1 MKEPTTQQARRAIFN
16 VVAFTILAA
25 IAQPLFK
32 VGANRLFANP
42 TIAGLV
48 TDLPLIV
55 GLALY
60 GFGSVLMILA
70 LRHGE
75 LSVLY
80 PVISLSYVWVAILSF
95 VIFHEA
101 MTPIKMTGIATV
113 IAGVAVLGKSGRK

>member
-1 MKEPTTQQARRAIFN
+1 MKEPTPQQARRAIFY
-16 VVAFTILAA
+16 VVAFTVLAA

-32 VGANRLFANP
+32 VGANRLSANL

-55 GLALY
+55 GLTLY
-60 GFGSVLMILA
+60 GLGSVLMILA

-80 PVISLSYVWVAILSF
+80 PVISLSYVWVAILS
-95 VIFHEA
+95 VIIFHEA
-101 MTPIKMTGIATV
+101 MTPVKIAGIATV
-113 IAGVAVLGKSGRK
+113 IAGVAVMGRSGRK

>member
-1 MKEPTTQQARRAIFN
+1 MI
-16 VVAFTILAA
+16 VVFTLVAA

-32 VGANRLFANP
+32 TGANRLFANP
-42 TIAGLV
+42 TLTGLLTDVPLITGLV
-48 TDLPLIV
+48 
-55 GLALY
+55 LY

-80 PVISLSYVWVAILSF
+80 PLISLSYVWVAILSV

-101 MTPIKMTGIATV
+101 MTPLKIAGIAT
-113 IAGVAVLGKSGRK
+113 IIGGVATLGRGDRARAEQRSGQ

>member
-1 MKEPTTQQARRAIFN
+1 MI
-16 VVAFTILAA
+16 VVFTLVAA

-32 VGANRLFANP
+32 AGANRLFANL
-42 TIAGLV
+42 TVAGLL
-48 TDLPLIV
+48 TDFPLIA

-60 GFGSVLMILA
+60 GCGSVLMILA

-80 PVISLSYVWVAILSF
+80 PVISLSYVWVAILSV

-101 MTPIKMTGIATV
+101 MTPLKIAGIATIV
-113 IAGVAVLGKSGRK
+113 CGVAILGRGGK

>member
-1 MKEPTTQQARRAIFN
+1 M
-16 VVAFTILAA
+16 VVAFTVLAA

-32 VGANRLFANP
+32 LGANRLFANF
-42 TIAGLV
+42 TLAGLLADV
-48 TDLPLIV
+48 PLIV

-60 GFGSVLMILA
+60 ACGWALMILA

-80 PVISLSYVWVAILSF
+80 PVISLSYVWVALLSL

-101 MTPIKMTGIATV
+101 MTPAKIAGIATV
-113 IAGVAVLGKSGRK
+113 IAGVALLGKGGGK